1 MPIEEPAAAP
11 PTRNSGH
18 RSHALSWAVVFGL
31 LALVALFMFSDV
43 QALWATAAAVDPWW
57 LVVPFLAT
65 AVSYATMARSYEQI
79 AHAAGVRVGFAQMF
93 RITLVANTVN
103 YIVTSGGLSGLAVR
117 VYFFVRM
124 QVPPGKALVIS
135 LTQTFLTNVVLLF
148 CIVIGFVYLL
158 QTKELGAFAF
168 GAMAV
173 LLGISLVGAV
183 LATLLLLHRQL
194 RRKTL
199 FLLAEGTNWFLR
211 RFFPARK
218 PARVRLWRFQR
229 NLNQGIEF
237 LLSRKRQM
245 IAPTVWIVLDWTAT
259 LAILYVA
266 FVAVGH
272 PVPIPVVMVGFSIG
286 VTLSL
291 ISLVPGGLGIMEGS
305 MAAVFTALAVPLE
318 KSLVAVLIFRVA
330 YYVFPT
336 VVAVFFFRHM
346 WVASTRDAP
355 ELLGDDLP

>member
-1 MPIEEPAAAP
+1 MSDLSPSIPPSGQE
-11 PTRNSGH
+11 PTRRH
-18 RSHALSWAVVFGL
+18 HALSWAVVAGL

-43 QALWATAAAVDPWW
+43 QALWETAAGIDPWI
-57 LVVPFLAT
+57 LLLPFLAT
-65 AVSYATMARSYEQI
+65 AASYVTMALSYEMI
-79 AHAAGVRVGFAQMF
+79 AHAAGVPVTFAEMF

-117 VYFFVRM
+117 VYFFVRLR
-124 QVPPGKALVIS
+124 VHPGKAIVIS

-148 CIVIGFVYLL
+148 CIVIGFIYLL
-158 QTKELGAFAF
+158 QTKEMGVFAF
-168 GAMAV
+168 GSMTALLV
-173 LLGISLVGAV
+173 LSLIGAI
-183 LATLLLLHRQL
+183 LATFLLLHRQL

-199 FLLAEGTNWFLR
+199 FLLAETANWVLR
-211 RFFPARK
+211 RFLPARK

-245 IAPTVWIVLDWTAT
+245 IAPTFWIIVDWTAT

-266 FVAVGH
+266 FLAVGH
-272 PVPIPVVMVGFSIG
+272 PVPVPVVMVGFSIG

-291 ISLVPGGLGIMEGS
+291 ISLVPGGIGIMEGS
-305 MAAVFTALAVPLE
+305 MAAVFTGLGVPLE

-336 VVAVFFFRHM
+336 VVAVFFFRGM
-346 WVASTRDAP
+346 LVASTHAAP
-355 ELLGDDLP
+355 DVLADGDG